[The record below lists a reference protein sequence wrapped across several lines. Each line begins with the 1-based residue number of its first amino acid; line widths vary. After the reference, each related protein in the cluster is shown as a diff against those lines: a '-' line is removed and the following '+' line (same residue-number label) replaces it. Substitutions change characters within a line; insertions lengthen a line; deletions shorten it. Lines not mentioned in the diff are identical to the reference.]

1 MALAVT
7 RESDATEDLTT
18 MTGAAVLGTLTIPG
32 RPQYVR
38 GARTFVA
45 QALGE
50 LRHITDTD
58 TDTAVLLASELV
70 TNAVR
75 HSNSGTPGGTVTV
88 VVLQTADGVG
98 VEVRDDG
105 SDFSSPVVKDDVL
118 STGGHGL
125 FLVESVAQQWGH
137 LRDEAGTTVWF
148 WLAACGLAGHGTF
161 R

>member
-1 MALAVT
+1 MAPTVA
-7 RESDATEDLTT
+7 RESDATQDLAT
-18 MTGAAVLGTLTIPG
+18 MTGAAVLGTFTIPG

-38 GARTFVA
+38 AARTFVA

-50 LRHITDTD
+50 LSHITV

-88 VVLQTADGVG
+88 MVLHTADGIG

-105 SDFSSPVVKDDVL
+105 SDISSPVVKDDVL

-125 FLVESVAQQWGH
+125 LLVESIAQQWGY

-148 WLAACGLAGHGTF
+148 WLAACGLAGLGSF

>member
-1 MALAVT
+1 MALTVACD
-7 RESDATEDLTT
+7 SDATEDLAT

-38 GARTFVA
+38 AARTFVA
-45 QALGE
+45 KALGE
-50 LRHITDTD
+50 LSHITVA
-58 TDTAVLLASELV
+58 DTAVLLASELV

-75 HSNSGTPGGTVTV
+75 HSNSGTPGGTFTV

-105 SDFSSPVVKDDVL
+105 SDVSSPVVKDDVL

-125 FLVESVAQQWGH
+125 FLVESMAQQWGY
-137 LRDEAGTTVWF
+137 LRGEAGTTVWF